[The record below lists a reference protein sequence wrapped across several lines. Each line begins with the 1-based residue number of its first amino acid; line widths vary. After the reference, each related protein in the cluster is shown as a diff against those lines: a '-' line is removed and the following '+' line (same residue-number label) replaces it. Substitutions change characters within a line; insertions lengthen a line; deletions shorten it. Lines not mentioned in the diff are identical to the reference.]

1 MAKLART
8 VFLRD
13 PEQGPIRLEAGEEV
27 PERLAPLIPNPVAW
41 SEEAPSPD
49 EATPNPVGADGDA
62 GDTPTVADPA
72 PEPAPEPEPEPEPVK
87 APRRRTA
94 KAAGAGA

>member
-27 PERLAPLIPNPVAW
+27 PERLALLVPNPAAW
-41 SEEAPSPD
+41 PEEAPSLED
-49 EATPNPVGADGDA
+49 ATSGPVGADGEA

-72 PEPAPEPEPEPEPVK
+72 SAPALAPEPVK
-87 APRRRTA
+87 APRRRAA

>member
-27 PERLAPLIPNPVAW
+27 PERLAPLIPNPAAW
-41 SEEAPSPD
+41 SGEARSSD
-49 EATPNPVGADGDA
+49 EATSDPIGADGDA

-72 PEPAPEPEPEPEPVK
+72 PEPEPEPVK

>member
-1 MAKLART
+1 MPKLART

-41 SEEAPSPD
+41 SGEAPSSD
-49 EATPNPVGADGDA
+49 EVTPNPVGADGDE
-62 GDTPTVADPA
+62 GETQTVADPA
-72 PEPAPEPEPEPEPVK
+72 SEPEPVK

>member
-13 PEQGPIRLEAGEEV
+13 PEQGPVRLEAGEEV
-27 PERLAPLIPNPVAW
+27 PDRLAPLIPNPVAW
-41 SEEAPSPD
+41 SGAAPPPD

-62 GDTPTVADPA
+62 ADTPTVADPA
-72 PEPAPEPEPEPEPVK
+72 PEPEPVRV
-87 APRRRTA
+87 PRRRTA
-94 KAAGAGA
+94 KVAGAGA

>member
-41 SEEAPSPD
+41 SGEDPSPD
-49 EATPNPVGADGDA
+49 EATPSPVGADGDA
-62 GDTPTVADPA
+62 GETPTVV
-72 PEPAPEPEPEPEPVK
+72 EPEPVWV
-87 APRRRTA
+87 PRRRA
-94 KAAGAGA
+94 VKAAGAGA